1 MSDSEMPD
9 TPWWSQPGT
18 TAVLPAT
25 EPAPPPPPPPYEPDT
40 SRSRR
45 RLGGTPALLALALV
59 VGGAAGGGVAEALH
73 KDGTVYSSTPLASG
87 TVKNGSTT
95 ITGTP
100 ESAASIIGP
109 SVVTIEVTGYES
121 SGFGQQQVSDT
132 GSGVIIRDSGY
143 ILTNNHVVAAAV
155 GGGTV
160 NVTLADGKTVAAKI
174 VGTDSTTDLA
184 VLKIDGQSGLK
195 AATFAASNSLKV
207 GQAVIAVGAPLGLSN
222 TVTEGIVSTLHR
234 AVRTGDTSGNS
245 QAVIDAVQ
253 TDAAI
258 NPGNSGGALVD
269 LAGRVVGINSAIASV
284 GASGGSQSG
293 SIGVGFAIPSET
305 ATKVADQLI
314 SGGKAVHS
322 QMGVSVASDDS
333 SQSGAPG
340 SGAQITGV
348 SAGSPASKAGLQTGD
363 VVTKVN
369 DRLITGGTDLIAAVR
384 SYDPG
389 TTVTLTIERGGST
402 KTLKVT
408 LASAQD
414 S

>member
-1 MSDSEMPD
+1 MSDLEMPD

-25 EPAPPPPPPPYEPDT
+25 EPAPPPPPPPYEPPADKP
-40 SRSRR
+40 RR
-45 RLGGTPALLALALV
+45 RLGRTPALLALALV

-109 SVVTIEVTGYES
+109 SVVTIEVTGYQS

-160 NVTLADGKTVAAKI
+160 NVTLADGKTVDAKI

-234 AVRTGDTSGNS
+234 AVQTGDSSGNS

-284 GASGGSQSG
+284 GSSGGSQSG
-293 SIGVGFAIPSET
+293 SIGVGFAIPMEQVRVT
-305 ATKVADQLI
+305 AEQILDT
-314 SGGKAVHS
+314 GKAEYPVIGANVDTGTS
-322 QMGVSVASDDS
+322 RNGAKVVGVPK
-333 SQSGAPG
+333 GG
-340 SGAQITGV
+340 
-348 SAGSPASKAGLQTGD
+348 PAAKAGLRKGD
-363 VVTKVN
+363 RIVAVEDTRVLDGISLIVAIRSHRPGEKLQMTVVRKGAE
-369 DRLITGGTDLIAAVR
+369 R
-384 SYDPG
+384 
-389 TTVTLTIERGGST
+389 TLTIQ
-402 KTLKVT
+402 LDAKVG
-408 LASAQD
+408 
-414 S
+414 